1 MAAACDKINLQTLSL
16 TEHVDYDMPDFIDQ
30 MQDNDAT
37 TKILEANIAKAR
49 AAATMPVL
57 SRKFCLNCGDPTTAG
72 AAFCDTDCQEDYEKI
87 QRMRGVR

>member
-1 MAAACDKINLQTLSL
+1 
-16 TEHVDYDMPDFIDQ
+16 MPDFIDQ

-37 TKILEANIAKAR
+37 TKILESNIAKAR
-49 AAATMPVL
+49 AAATTPVL
-57 SRKFCLNCGDPTTAG
+57 SRKFCLNCGDPTIAG

>member
-37 TKILEANIAKAR
+37 TKILESNIAKAR
-49 AAATMPVL
+49 AAATQPVL

>member
-1 MAAACDKINLQTLSL
+1 
-16 TEHVDYDMPDFIDQ
+16 

-37 TKILEANIAKAR
+37 TKILESNIAKAR
-49 AAATMPVL
+49 AAASQPVL
-57 SRKFCLNCGDPTTAG
+57 SRKFCLNCSDPTTAG

>member
-37 TKILEANIAKAR
+37 TKILESNIAKAR
-49 AAATMPVL
+49 AAATQPVL
-57 SRKFCLNCGDPTTAG
+57 SRKFCLNCGDPTFHG
-72 AAFCDTDCQEDYEKI
+72 AAFCDTDCQEDYGKI